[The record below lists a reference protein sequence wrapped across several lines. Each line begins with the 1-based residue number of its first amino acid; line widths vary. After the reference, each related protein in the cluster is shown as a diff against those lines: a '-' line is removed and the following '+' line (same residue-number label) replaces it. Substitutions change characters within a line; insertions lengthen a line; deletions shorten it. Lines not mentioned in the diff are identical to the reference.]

1 MAKKKLLTLED
12 LYAFYSTH
20 KRSSHFSSEDSGI
33 PITVQTKGVLKFSNK
48 SQEDDP
54 TEGLT
59 PVTLMANHTGENI
72 NGSSIDNEVATNALP
87 SFANRPILGY
97 IHTVDGQPEFYG
109 HNMHED
115 EDGNIVYDE
124 VPVGIIKESCNAR
137 LEYDDTNKKTYVVV
151 DGFLFDEYSR
161 ATEILER
168 EQECSVSVELS
179 IRELSFNAKTKVLVI
194 ENYYYSGVTILGK
207 TEKGEEVKPG
217 MVGSNIKL
225 SDFSAK
231 NNSIFTEE
239 KVIDLLERINL
250 SLSTISNIQSL
261 KEGGKLVTKFEE
273 LLEKYNVTAEDIDFE
288 YENMTDEELEAKFA
302 EVFTE
307 DETQDDDPAS
317 GDGENVDEGDST
329 EIQTIEEEVEVV
341 EVETEE
347 VEASFENKPVQITR
361 EKNGLS
367 VSFELSHDDIRW
379 ALYNLIGQYDELD
392 NTWYYIRSVYD
403 DHFVM
408 EDWDGSKIFGQK
420 YSKDGDNVSLEGE
433 RWELFSE
440 LLTASE
446 KASLDEMRS
455 NYSIISEKLQRYEDA
470 EVKEQKENL
479 LNDESYSLVKE
490 SAEFVNLVEKVNEY
504 SIDEIRSKADSI
516 LLSYYKSN
524 SQFSATQQKTPRIV
538 TIPFNNEDEKNK
550 SPYGGLFD

>member
-137 LEYDDTNKKTYVVV
+137 LEYDDTKKKTYVVV

-207 TEKGEEVKPG
+207 TERGEEVKPG

-307 DETQDDDPAS
+307 DGTQDDDPAS